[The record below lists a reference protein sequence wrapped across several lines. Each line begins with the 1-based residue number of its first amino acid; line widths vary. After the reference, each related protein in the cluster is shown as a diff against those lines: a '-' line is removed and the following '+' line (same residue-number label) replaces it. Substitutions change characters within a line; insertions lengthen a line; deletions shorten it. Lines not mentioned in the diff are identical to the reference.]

1 MKDVCNI
8 IFQGTQKLTCLECLK
23 YISCY
28 FERKFLIIFLDVF
41 YDEKKL
47 ANIEGIS
54 MGKRE
59 TRTEPYYSIIYQYIF
74 IIIQT

>member
-1 MKDVCNI
+1 
-8 IFQGTQKLTCLECLK
+8 
-23 YISCY
+23 
-28 FERKFLIIFLDVF
+28 
-41 YDEKKL
+41 L

-74 IIIQT
+74 IIIQTWLNLYVKRYFKTEVLT